1 MLKKTLLIHCFA
13 LDQEKKIANKD
24 FISSSDPTILREE
37 PWNTPFIKIP
47 EEKHLAV
54 VVVCVQYY
62 LEELE
67 TSDKASTAIN
77 QYCFT
82 ILLFLFFHYTTC
94 HEQIASKIYTPEK
107 MSMV

>member
-1 MLKKTLLIHCFA
+1 M
-13 LDQEKKIANKD
+13 
-24 FISSSDPTILREE
+24 
-37 PWNTPFIKIP
+37 
-47 EEKHLAV
+47 
-54 VVVCVQYY
+54 VVCVQYY

-107 MSMV
+107 NEHGIEVGENPIKRLQLTEFT